1 MDFSFFLYD
10 RILFISIK
18 GVLLGLE
25 AEWSL
30 VRLLDDY
37 GLLGI
42 NQCVLDISE
51 LTHANSKGLNVLIK
65 MLTNLD
71 ERQGDMIIM
80 HPSPQ
85 VQKLF
90 NITKL
95 DMIFKIASS
104 RYEAMTILQENQQ
117 RQ

>member
-10 RILFISIK
+10 RILFIAIK
-18 GVLLGLE
+18 GALLGLE
-25 AEWSL
+25 NEWSL
-30 VRLLDDY
+30 VKLLDDY
-37 GLLGI
+37 AWLGV
-42 NQCVLDISE
+42 NQCVLDIAE

-71 ERQGDMIIM
+71 ERQGDMVVM

-95 DMIFKIASS
+95 DMVFKMANT
-104 RYEAMTILQENQQ
+104 RYEAMAILQENE
-117 RQ
+117 R